1 MPVWMYSVWM
11 PVWMPLHL
19 KDASPLES
27 IALDMVGTQEVKIIT
42 VTKLIPLELSL
53 EITRDYY

>member
-1 MPVWMYSVWM
+1 MYSVWM

-19 KDASPLES
+19 KDASPLEG